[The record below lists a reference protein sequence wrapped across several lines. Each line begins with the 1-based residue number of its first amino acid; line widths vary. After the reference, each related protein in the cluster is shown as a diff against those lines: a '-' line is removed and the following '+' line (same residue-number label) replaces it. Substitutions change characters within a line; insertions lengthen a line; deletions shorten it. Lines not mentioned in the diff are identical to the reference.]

1 MIAASFQISCFIKQ
15 PNITS
20 ISVVT
25 IFQTKFQLFHVRY
38 VFLAIWLTAQ
48 AYIL

>member
-1 MIAASFQISCFIKQ
+1 MIAVSFQISCFTKQ

-20 ISVVT
+20 IIVVT
-25 IFQTKFQLFHVRY
+25 IFQTKFQLFIVRY
-38 VFLAIWLTAQ
+38 VFLAIWLAAL